1 MRCIYPHPLEISVRN
16 GNPHRVPF
24 KPDTERRRAVVA
36 LVLVAHSP
44 ELLRGLRAMIAQ
56 AAGSVPV
63 QVAAGTALG
72 ALGTNAPA
80 VAAALRAALSA
91 SGSDGVLVMID
102 LGSAAL
108 AVEIA
113 LETLPEADRAQVRL
127 SEGPIVEGSI
137 LAAVEAASGAPLA
150 DVLAVAD
157 AAGRAPKL
165 PGA

>member
-1 MRCIYPHPLEISVRN
+1 M
-16 GNPHRVPF
+16 
-24 KPDTERRRAVVA
+24 VA

-63 QVAAGTALG
+63 QTAGGTALG

-80 VAAALRAALSA
+80 IADALHAALRA
-91 SGSDGVLVMID
+91 SGNDGVLVMID

-108 AVEIA
+108 AVEMA
-113 LETLPEADRAQVRL
+113 LERLDPEARGLIAL

-137 LAAVEAASGAPLA
+137 LAAVKAASGASLA
-150 DVLAVAD
+150 AVRAAAD
-157 AAGRAPKL
+157 AAAIARKL
-165 PGA
+165 PGS

>member
-1 MRCIYPHPLEISVRN
+1 M
-16 GNPHRVPF
+16 
-24 KPDTERRRAVVA
+24 VA

-56 AAGSVPV
+56 AAGAVPV
-63 QVAAGTALG
+63 QTAGGTALG

-80 VAAALRAALSA
+80 IQAAVRAAISA
-91 SGSDGVLVMID
+91 SGRDGVLVMID

-108 AVEIA
+108 AVEVA
-113 LETLPEADRAQVRL
+113 LEGLTPAQRSLVEL

-137 LAAVEAASGAPLA
+137 LAAVESASGASLA
-150 DVLAVAD
+150 AVRAAAD
-157 AAGRAPKL
+157 RAATARKR